1 MRAAVTVAAL
11 SKSSQRRSRAACCG
25 PISGTSEDTAMKT
38 MKMANGATRITA
50 GCASAAEILSPGFKR
65 IGSGRGQLLPAL
77 SVQNAQ
83 RERLPDSLRAV
94 QHTQF
99 AQDLLHVILRRQRT
113 DLQDHPDLDIALA
126 AVDPLQDLPLPRGEN
141 ARHRGLHSGALCV
154 PVDLSADPGRVQE
167 RHQQFDVIRLP
178 RTDRAWPAGKN
189 KEARHLSGG
198 IVGSMRNYAI
208 GAQPGQLARQGAARK
223 LAPVSRLAIDYL
235 TVVFLPALDEV
246 RHKGHILAEQLA
258 KVRSLHGDR
267 RKAVDIELRRP
278 AIVQGTDQQ
287 LMLDQAL
294 QRALRP
300 AEELMACAYLERGIQ
315 VQHERFQLERIE
327 ARRTACSRSLHQH
340 RVLMFSRRGL
350 GLVGYLLSVVYSHE
364 GKVHTASAKLTARFD
379 HSAWCSGPLSS

>member
-113 DLQDHPDLDIALA
+113 DLQDHSHLDIALA

-141 ARHRGLHSGALCV
+141 ARHRGLHSGALCL

-189 KEARHLSGG
+189 KEARQLSGG
-198 IVGSMRNYAI
+198 IVGSMRNDAI

-223 LAPVSRLAIDYL
+223 LAPVSRFALDHL
-235 TVVFLPALDEV
+235 TMVFLPALDEV
-246 RHKGHILAEQLA
+246 RHQRHILAEQLA
-258 KVRSLHGDR
+258 EVRGLHGNR
-267 RKAVDIELRRP
+267 REAVDIEPRRP

-294 QRALRP
+294 QRARRP

-315 VQHERFQLERIE
+315 VQHDRFQLERIE
-327 ARRTACSRSLHQH
+327 ARRTACSRVLRRHQ
-340 RVLMFSRRGL
+340 VLRFARRGL

-364 GKVHTASAKLTARFD
+364 GKVHTASAESTARFD